1 MTVLT
6 PRTLED
12 AQEILRL
19 YEESESNASK
29 LAQAIEKPAPTVR
42 RWVQMAKKIVSN
54 KGYDVPQTH
63 FVKGYSTLYDGDGN
77 IKQEW
82 VKTDIEKQDAYEA
95 IREAVENLTDEMPR
109 EKTVKLPKIN
119 NNDLASCYVLTDY
132 HLGQLSWGDECGED
146 WDMEIA
152 YELINNWFG
161 SAIKSAPNSHTGVLC
176 QLGDFLHWD
185 GMEAV
190 TPSSGH
196 VLDAD
201 SRFPKLVDLSI
212 KALRIIIKMMLEKHK
227 HVHVVLAEGNHDMSS
242 SIWLRSLFSALFE
255 NEPRVTIDNTH
266 SPFYCF
272 EWGLTSLFF
281 HHGHKKRIGQISNVF
296 AGKYRE
302 VFGRTKYSYGH
313 MGHMHHID
321 VKEDQLMV
329 IEQHPTLSAKDA
341 HSARGGYASKRAANV
356 VTYSKKYGEVSRMTI
371 RPEMVM

>member
-1 MTVLT
+1 M
-6 PRTLED
+6 
-12 AQEILRL
+12 
-19 YEESESNASK
+19 YEEHNHNATE
-29 LAQAIEKPAPTVR
+29 LAKSIGKAGRTVRGWIEKSR
-42 RWVQMAKKIVSN
+42 KIINN

-63 FVKGYSTLYDGDGN
+63 FVKGYSTLYDGAGN

-109 EKTVKLPKIN
+109 EKPVKLPKIN

-161 SAIKSAPNSHTGVLC
+161 SAIKSAPNSHTGILC

-196 VLDAD
+196 ILDAD

-227 HVHVVLAEGNHDMSS
+227 HVHVILAEGNHDMAS
-242 SIWLRSLFSALFE
+242 SIWLRSLFTALFE
-255 NEPRVTIDNTH
+255 NDPRVTIDNTH

-281 HHGHKKRIGQISNVF
+281 HHGHKKRIGQISTVF
-296 AGKYRE
+296 AGMYRE

-313 MGHMHHID
+313 MGHLHHID

-341 HSARGGYASKRAANV
+341 HSARGGYSSKRGANV
-356 VTYSKKYGEVSRMTI
+356 VTYHKKYGEVSRMTI
-371 RPEMVM
+371 RPEMVME